1 MGCTANAVVLLAE
14 RLDQYLH
21 GLYRKRRFDIA
32 VGHGFSR
39 FDPPQSSAPMPTYG
53 VPQEQR
59 EKGQASTAMEAVMNI
74 EQNKQLVM
82 RGYQF
87 FQDGNIEGLLQ
98 LFSDDIE
105 WIGYQSEFVP
115 FSRDYHGRQDVAQFF
130 AELGQAQEAERFE
143 PQEVIAEGDKVV
155 VMGEAEWMVRATGN
169 HYGYPWVHVFTV
181 RDGEI
186 VRFQQYYDTAA
197 TEAAFMPADMASTTG
212 AGTGATPPLH

>member
-1 MGCTANAVVLLAE
+1 
-14 RLDQYLH
+14 
-21 GLYRKRRFDIA
+21 
-32 VGHGFSR
+32 
-39 FDPPQSSAPMPTYG
+39 
-53 VPQEQR
+53 
-59 EKGQASTAMEAVMNI
+59 MNI

-105 WIGYQSEFVP
+105 WQGYQSEFVP

-130 AELGQAQEAERFE
+130 AELGQAQEANLFE

-155 VMGEAEWMVRATGN
+155 VMGEAEWTIRATGT

-181 RDGEI
+181 RDGKI
-186 VRFQQYYDTAA
+186 ARFQQYYDTAA
-197 TEAAFMPADMASTTG
+197 TEAAFMPADMTSMAG